1 MRATALAVYSS
12 GVYIGSGI
20 GIFLGGVIL
29 DGWANL
35 YPDTSLAPWQLKGW
49 HVAFFA
55 VGIPGLLMSLWVVTL
70 KEPQRGMSE
79 GIVTAKREHPFR
91 ESWSELASLLPILN
105 LIKLIRNGG
114 GRRGVI
120 INLVG
125 LVVIGSTGFILY
137 LLTDNLA
144 QWLALGIGVYAAFCW
159 AQNLAFADPV
169 AFHMIFGS
177 KTIMFAV
184 IGFPSTAFITY
195 GIGFWGPPFF
205 QRIHE
210 VSASEAG
217 MVLGLSA
224 AVGGWLGVTI
234 GGVVTDR
241 LRLVHI
247 RAKFYVG
254 MASIVLSVP
263 LGIGLLV
270 SDDLLWAYIFNFL
283 FALTSPMWIGP
294 AASTINDL
302 VLPRMR
308 AIASAFYLLM
318 VTFIGLALGPY
329 TIGFLS
335 DTFVANGSTSAEA
348 LRSAMLWGLSMYL
361 LAFIALYMAS
371 RFVASEEPSRLERAR
386 ALGEDI

>member
-1 MRATALAVYSS
+1 
-12 GVYIGSGI
+12 
-20 GIFLGGVIL
+20 
-29 DGWANL
+29 
-35 YPDTSLAPWQLKGW
+35 
-49 HVAFFA
+49 
-55 VGIPGLLMSLWVVTL
+55 
-70 KEPQRGMSE
+70 
-79 GIVTAKREHPFR
+79 
-91 ESWSELASLLPILN
+91 
-105 LIKLIRNGG
+105 
-114 GRRGVI
+114 
-120 INLVG
+120 
-125 LVVIGSTGFILY
+125 
-137 LLTDNLA
+137 
-144 QWLALGIGVYAAFCW
+144 
-159 AQNLAFADPV
+159 
-169 AFHMIFGS
+169 
-177 KTIMFAV
+177 MFAV

-195 GIGFWGPPFF
+195 GIGFWCPPFF

-254 MASIVLSVP
+254 MASIVMSVP